1 MTSKLRGTKTEECLI
16 NAYAGESM
24 ARNRYTFYAKQA
36 KEEGY
41 EQIAEIFQMTADNE
55 KEHARHFYEYVG
67 DIMGT
72 VTGTYPF
79 NLGTTEENLKTAIE
93 GEHEEHSILY
103 AEGERMAKEEG
114 FDEIS
119 ETFKYVRRAE
129 EHHEARF
136 RKLLENIVNDTV
148 FKKDYD
154 ADWMCRECGYILHCK
169 EAPSKCPNCHHPK
182 AYFQIQCENY

>member
-1 MTSKLRGTKTEECLI
+1 MTSKLKGTKTEECLI

-67 DIMGT
+67 DTMGP

-79 NLGTTEENLKTAIE
+79 NLGSTEENLKTAIK

-103 AEGERMAKEEG
+103 AEGERIAKEEG

-136 RKLLENIVNDTV
+136 RKLLENVVNDTV

-169 EAPSKCPNCHHPK
+169 EAPNKCPNCHHPK